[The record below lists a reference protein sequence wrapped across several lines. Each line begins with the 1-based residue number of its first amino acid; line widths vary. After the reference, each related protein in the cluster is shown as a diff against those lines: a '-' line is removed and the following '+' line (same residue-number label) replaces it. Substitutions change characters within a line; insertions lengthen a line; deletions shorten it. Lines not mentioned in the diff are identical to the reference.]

1 MNTGHK
7 SGENV
12 IGCVHHGQTFL
23 WPEGPELP
31 VAVREIPK
39 QVSRVVFDP
48 FHLTGFKDNCI
59 MVVFRRR
66 KKQH

>member
-1 MNTGHK
+1 MAG
-7 SGENV
+7 
-12 IGCVHHGQTFL
+12 
-23 WPEGPELP
+23 GPEVP

-39 QVSRVVFDP
+39 QVPHVVFDP
-48 FHLTGFKDNCI
+48 SHLTDFKDKCI